1 MDREARGRALLLRM
15 GGPEGM
21 MPGGFGAA
29 AEGTPL
35 RRYDFILQF
44 AWVPTVP
51 SDTKPEPKPDAAAG
65 N

>member
-1 MDREARGRALLLRM
+1 MMPPGM
-15 GGPEGM
+15 GG
-21 MPGGFGAA
+21 PGGFGMD
-29 AEGTPL
+29 EGTPL

-51 SDTKPEPKPDAAAG
+51 GDAPKPAEGETPPA